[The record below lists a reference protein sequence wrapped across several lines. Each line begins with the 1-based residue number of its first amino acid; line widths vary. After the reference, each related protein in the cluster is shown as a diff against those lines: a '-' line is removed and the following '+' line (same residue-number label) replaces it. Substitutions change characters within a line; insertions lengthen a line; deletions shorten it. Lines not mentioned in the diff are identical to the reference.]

1 MILTKRLKKFTDTR
15 NTQMKIYK
23 LLLFAYCCFA
33 SVQLLAQSKP
43 VATIPFEMVN
53 GSIVLKVKINQ
64 SGKTLRLLF
73 DTGADGMAIDQSL
86 ADSLGLKITRSN
98 NASVVGGNMKIEVS
112 DGNDVQLESGF
123 VLKNQG
129 IAIFPQMRDHLDG
142 LIGNT
147 MTRRYIT
154 KVDFNKY
161 ELSLYEFENYEYEK
175 GGAIVPITIPSGLF
189 IIPGNVE
196 IVTGKSYSGNFVFD
210 SGASYNLI
218 CFRPFVRQNRLLT
231 SGFVSEYHASTVSM
245 GIASPTFN
253 GKAGSFSF
261 TNVQALK
268 NLPITLMAGGGQNE
282 NWNPGFDGSI
292 GMGIISRYNFTINRK
307 KNEIYLTPNHS
318 YNYPLNF
325 VLGRYLLGFNLKGE
339 LTVLSAV
346 RSTPAG
352 ETTLKPGTKITAIN
366 HFSASTLIKDQ
377 TKIDQLKALT
387 SLSELTINYVGENNT
402 AAKITL
408 TK

>member
-1 MILTKRLKKFTDTR
+1 
-15 NTQMKIYK
+15 MKIYK
-23 LLLFAYCCFA
+23 LLLVAFCCFA
-33 SVQLLAQSKP
+33 STQLLAQSKP

-64 SGKTLRLLF
+64 NGKSLRLLF
-73 DTGADGMAIDQSL
+73 DTGADGMAVDKSL
-86 ADSLGLKITRSN
+86 ADSLSLKITRSN

-112 DGNDVQLESGF
+112 DGNDVQLEGGF

-147 MTRRYIT
+147 ITRRYVT

-161 ELSLYEFENYEYEK
+161 ELSLYDFDNYEYEK
-175 GGAIVPITIPSGLF
+175 GGTIVPITIPSGLF

-196 IVTGKSYSGNFVFD
+196 IAAGKSYLGNFVFD

-218 CFRPFVRQNRLLT
+218 CFRPFVRQNKLLT

-253 GKAGSFSF
+253 GKANSFSF
-261 TNVQALK
+261 TNTQAIK

-325 VLGRYLLGFNLKGE
+325 VLGSYQFGFNLKGE
-339 LTVLSAV
+339 LTVQSAVKPTPSGEIILKAGAKIIAINNLSAD
-346 RSTPAG
+346 A
-352 ETTLKPGTKITAIN
+352 
-366 HFSASTLIKDQ
+366 LIKDQ
-377 TKIDQLKALT
+377 KKIDQLKALPNQST
-387 SLSELTINYVGENNT
+387 LTINYIDENN
-402 AAKITL
+402 APAKITL

>member
-1 MILTKRLKKFTDTR
+1 MISTKRLKKFTDIR
-15 NTQMKIYK
+15 NLKMKIYK
-23 LLLFAYCCFA
+23 LLLVAFCCFA
-33 SVQLLAQSKP
+33 SAQLLAQSKP
-43 VATIPFEMVN
+43 VTTIPFEMVN

-73 DTGADGMAIDQSL
+73 DTGADGMAVDKSL
-86 ADSLGLKITRSN
+86 ADSLGLKVTRSN

-112 DGNDVQLESGF
+112 DGNEVHLESGF

-147 MTRRYIT
+147 MTRGYVT

-161 ELSLYEFENYEYEK
+161 ELSLYEFDNYEYEK
-175 GGAIVPITIPSGLF
+175 GGTVVPITVPSGLF

-196 IVTGKSYSGNFVFD
+196 IAAGKSYTGNFVFD

-218 CFRPFVRQNRLLT
+218 CFRPFVRQNKLLT

-245 GIASPTFN
+245 GVASPTFN
-253 GKAGSFSF
+253 GKANSFSF
-261 TNVQALK
+261 TNTQAIK

-282 NWNPGFDGSI
+282 NWSPGFDGSI

-307 KNEIYLTPNHS
+307 KNEIYLMPNHS

-325 VLGRYLLGFNLKGE
+325 VLGSYQFGFNLKGE
-339 LTVLSAV
+339 LTAQSAV
-346 RSTPAG
+346 KPIPAG
-352 ETTLKPGTKITAIN
+352 ETILKAGAKIIAIN
-366 HFSASTLIKDQ
+366 NISADALIKDQ
-377 TKIDQLKALT
+377 KKIDQLKALPHQ
-387 SLSELTINYVGENNT
+387 SKLTVNYVDENNT
-402 AAKITL
+402 ATTITL

>member
-1 MILTKRLKKFTDTR
+1 
-15 NTQMKIYK
+15 MKIYK
-23 LLLFAYCCFA
+23 LILVAFCCFA
-33 SVQLLAQSKP
+33 SAQLLAQSKP

-112 DGNDVQLESGF
+112 DGNDVRLESGF

-147 MTRRYIT
+147 MTRRYVT

-161 ELSLYEFENYEYEK
+161 ELSLYEFDNYEYEK
-175 GGAIVPITIPSGLF
+175 GGTIVPITIPAGLF

-196 IVTGKSYSGNFVFD
+196 IAAGKSYTGNFVFD

-231 SGFVSEYHASTVSM
+231 SGFVSEYHAATVSM
-245 GIASPTFN
+245 GISSPTFN
-253 GKAGSFSF
+253 GKANSFSF
-261 TNVQALK
+261 TNTNALK

-318 YNYPLNF
+318 YSYPLNF
-325 VLGRYLLGFNLKGE
+325 VLGSYLLGFNLKGE
-339 LTVLSAV
+339 LTVQSAIKP
-346 RSTPAG
+346 TPTG
-352 ETTLKPGTKITAIN
+352 ETILKPRTKITAIN
-366 HFSASTLIKDQ
+366 NFSASALIKDQ
-377 TKIDQLKALT
+377 KKIDQLKALPNQST
-387 SLSELTINYVGENNT
+387 LTINYVDENNVPT
-402 AAKITL
+402 TITL

>member
-1 MILTKRLKKFTDTR
+1 
-15 NTQMKIYK
+15 MKIYK
-23 LLLFAYCCFA
+23 LLFLVFCCFA

-43 VATIPFEMVN
+43 VATIPFEMVH

-73 DTGADGMAIDQSL
+73 DTGADGMAVDKSL

-147 MTRRYIT
+147 MTRRYVT

-161 ELSLYEFENYEYEK
+161 ELSLYEFDNYEYEK
-175 GGAIVPITIPSGLF
+175 GGTVVPITVPSGLF

-196 IVTGKSYSGNFVFD
+196 IAPGKSYTGNFVFD

-218 CFRPFVRQNRLLT
+218 CFRPFVRQNKLLI
-231 SGFVSEYHASTVSM
+231 SGFKSEYQASTVSM

-253 GKAGSFSF
+253 GTSQSFSF
-261 TNVQALK
+261 ANAAAIK

-282 NWNPGFDGSI
+282 NWAPGFDGSI

-325 VLGRYLLGFNLKGE
+325 ALGNYLLGFNLKGE
-339 LTVLSAV
+339 LEVQSIINPANPESMIPKGARIPSINNISSEVLLKNPKKIEELKKL
-346 RSTPAG
+346 PA
-352 ETTLKPGTKITAIN
+352 
-366 HFSASTLIKDQ
+366 
-377 TKIDQLKALT
+377 DQL
-387 SLSELTINYVGENNT
+387 SL
-402 AAKITL
+402 KIL
-408 TK
+408 YP

>member
-1 MILTKRLKKFTDTR
+1 MHLAT
-15 NTQMKIYK
+15 
-23 LLLFAYCCFA
+23 LLLFL
-33 SVQLLAQSKP
+33 SINVNAQKP

-86 ADSLGLKITRSN
+86 ADSLGLKITRNN

-112 DGNDVQLESGF
+112 DGNDVHLESGF

-147 MTRRYIT
+147 MTRHYVT

-161 ELSLYEFENYEYEK
+161 ELSLYEFDGYEYEK
-175 GGAIVPITIPSGLF
+175 GGTIVPITIPSGLF

-196 IVTGKSYSGNFVFD
+196 IIAGKTYSGNFVFD

-218 CFRPFVRQNRLLT
+218 CFRPFVRQNKMLT
-231 SGFVSEYHASTVSM
+231 SGFVSEYQASTVSM

-253 GKAGSFSF
+253 GKANSFSF
-261 TNVQALK
+261 ANTTPIK

-282 NWNPGFDGSI
+282 NWAPDFDGSI
-292 GMGIISRYNFTINRK
+292 GMGIISMYNFTINRK
-307 KNEIYLTPNHS
+307 KNEIYLVPNHS
-318 YNYPLNF
+318 YHYPLSF
-325 VLGRYLLGFNLKGE
+325 TLGSYLFRFNLKGE
-339 LTVLSAV
+339 LEVQ
-346 RSTPAG
+346 STIKQVDPKFAI
-352 ETTLKPGTKITAIN
+352 PNGTKISSIN
-366 HFSASTLIKDQ
+366 SISSTTLLKNPK
-377 TKIDQLKALT
+377 KIEELKQLPFEYTWL
-387 SLSELTINYVGENNT
+387 
-402 AAKITL
+402 KISD
-408 TK
+408 